1 MAQGILL
8 AFFLAAALVF
18 FLPRL
23 FHISQHVV
31 LSGSMEPAIRT
42 GSLCFIDHRAGLGEI
57 REGDAVAFERIDG
70 SLVVHRA
77 VREEKG
83 QFVTRGDANPAEDLA
98 RVTKENYLGKAV
110 LSVPYLG
117 YAVMFLQRRE
127 VKAAAGILAAAF
139 FLKELLSAIN
149 KEGKPYE
156 KT

>member
-1 MAQGILL
+1 M
-8 AFFLAAALVF
+8 
-18 FLPRL
+18 
-23 FHISQHVV
+23 
-31 LSGSMEPAIRT
+31 
-42 GSLCFIDHRAGLGEI
+42 
-57 REGDAVAFERIDG
+57 
-70 SLVVHRA
+70 
-77 VREEKG
+77 
-83 QFVTRGDANPAEDLA
+83 TRGDANPAEDLA